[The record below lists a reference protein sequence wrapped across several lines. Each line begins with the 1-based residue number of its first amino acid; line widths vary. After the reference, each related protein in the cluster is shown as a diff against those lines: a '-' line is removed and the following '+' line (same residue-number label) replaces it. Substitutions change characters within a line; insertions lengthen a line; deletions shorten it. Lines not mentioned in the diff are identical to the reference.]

1 MIETIFKG
9 ATRPPTKWGVP
20 LVMLVLVIMPLGLLS
35 MYLFIL
41 VNWRAGVAAITVA
54 AGVYVWMRWITGKDD
69 QRLLQAL
76 LKLKLTWRNPN
87 RVLRG
92 GVRSYAPI
100 SYKGGRNEWRR

>member
-1 MIETIFKG
+1 VVETIFKG

-41 VNWRAGVAAITVA
+41 VNWRAGLVAIVVAAA
-54 AGVYVWMRWITGKDD
+54 VYAWMRWITSKDD
-69 QRLLQAL
+69 QRLLQTL
-76 LKLKLTWRNPN
+76 LKIRLAWRNPN

-92 GVRSYAPI
+92 GIRSYAPI
-100 SYKGGRNEWRR
+100 SCKGGRDAWRR